1 MTRILVIALVL
12 LGVAARAD
20 DGGVPGAGLVLEVIS
35 GVIVVPS
42 GAVRSVDAGVYLDDE
57 AAIRIGMELASA
69 RAELT
74 ARRAEPVGSVPIA
87 ATIVGAICLLAGF
100 TVGFLVR

>member
-1 MTRILVIALVL
+1 MTRPLAIALVL

-20 DGGVPGAGLVLEVIS
+20 DGGVRGEGLVLEVVS
-35 GVIVVPS
+35 GVVTVPS

-57 AAIRIGMELASA
+57 AAIRIGMELAAA

>member
-1 MTRILVIALVL
+1 MKRLALALVL
-12 LGVAARAD
+12 MGVAARAE
-20 DGGVPGAGLVLEVIS
+20 DGGVREGLVLEVIS

-57 AAIRIGMELASA
+57 AAIRVGRELASA
-69 RAELT
+69 RAEL
-74 ARRAEPVGSVPIA
+74 AERRTQPTGSIPIA

>member
-1 MTRILVIALVL
+1 MTRLLVL
-12 LGVAARAD
+12 ALALAAPARAD
-20 DGGVPGAGLVLEVIS
+20 DGGVPGAGLVLEVVS
-35 GVIVVPS
+35 GVVTIPS

-57 AAIRIGMELASA
+57 AAIRIGMELAAA

-74 ARRAEPVGSVPIA
+74 ARRAEPVASVPIA